1 MEFLELIKDRY
12 SVRSFKNER
21 ITDEELNK
29 ILEAGRIA
37 PTAKNYQ
44 PIKIVVVENDE
55 GLNKLNSQ
63 CKCIYGAKTVLIVC
77 YNKNECWIN
86 KRRGDYNTGE
96 VDATIVSTYMA
107 LEAHSLG
114 IGSVFVGMFSDEEIK
129 KSFDLDNNLVPT
141 LLIPLGYP
149 SDDSA
154 PLEGFHD
161 VRKNINDLVIKK

>member
-1 MEFLELIKDRY
+1 MDFLELIKDRY
-12 SVRSFKNER
+12 SVRSFKNES

-44 PIKIVVVENDE
+44 PIKIVVVESDE
-55 GLNKLNSQ
+55 GINKLNSQ
-63 CKCIYGAKTVLIVC
+63 CKCIYGAKTLLIVC

-129 KSFDLDNNLVPT
+129 KSFDLDDNLVPT

-149 SDDSA
+149 SDDLA